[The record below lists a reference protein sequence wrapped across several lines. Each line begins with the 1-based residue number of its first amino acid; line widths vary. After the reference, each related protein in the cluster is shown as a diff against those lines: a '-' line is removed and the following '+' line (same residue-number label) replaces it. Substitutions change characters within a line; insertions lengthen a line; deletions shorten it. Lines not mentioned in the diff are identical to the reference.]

1 MFIDKEDTM
10 GNSIC
15 STCIN
20 RNICGKEAMA
30 HCEHYD
36 VVLTRAE
43 VVDLL
48 KTTREKDPGKFQSIL
63 NGIKK
68 TYHINLAY

>member
-1 MFIDKEDTM
+1 
-10 GNSIC
+10 
-15 STCIN
+15 
-20 RNICGKEAMA
+20 MA

-48 KTTREKDPGKFQSIL
+48 KNTREQDPNKFQVIL

>member
-1 MFIDKEDTM
+1 MK
-10 GNSIC
+10 NSIC
-15 STCIN
+15 TSCIN
-20 RNICGKEAMA
+20 RNICGKDALA
-30 HCEHYD
+30 QCKHYD

-48 KTTREKDPGKFQSIL
+48 KTVRESDPIKFQTIL

-68 TYHINLAY
+68 TYHIKLAY

>member
-1 MFIDKEDTM
+1 MCIDKEDSMENTV
-10 GNSIC
+10 C

-20 RNICGKEAMA
+20 RNICSKENLA

-48 KTTREKDPGKFQSIL
+48 KNTREQDPNKFQTIL